1 MGPREAHPDSSSV
14 RCDTGPPEELG
25 HVLGSDP
32 DGERSMLL
40 MAPSLRDARPSRPED
55 IADETPAI
63 LEQRHAGDRTRHH
76 GRSWTHYYQ
85 MRRDGCGD
93 VPDEGDD
100 GHDDRQD

>member
-32 DGERSMLL
+32 DG
-40 MAPSLRDARPSRPED
+40 DDRPTRPED

-63 LEQRHAGDRTRHH
+63 LEQRHAGDRTRPH